1 MFFDPVYLI
10 FMIPGLLLSL
20 WATAKTRGAFD
31 RYSRVRVS
39 SGMTG
44 AQAAA
49 RLLAD
54 AGISGVVIERVNGF
68 LSDHYDPTS
77 RRLRLSESVYDST
90 SIAAIGVACH
100 EAGHAIQHATN
111 YSALGLRSAL
121 VPAASSAGPLS
132 YIFLVGG
139 FLFAI
144 PALIWLGI
152 ICFSAAVLFS
162 LVTLPVEY
170 DASRRAR
177 ELMVRAGIVTPTEE
191 PAAGEVLTAAF
202 LTYVAAAVSALLT
215 LLYYLFRAGAFG
227 RRD

>member
-1 MFFDPVYLI
+1 MYFDPLYLF
-10 FMIPGLLLSL
+10 FMLPGLLLSL
-20 WATAKTRGAFD
+20 WATMKTKTAFD
-31 RYSRVRVS
+31 HYSRVRAA

-54 AGISGVVIERVNGF
+54 AGINDVVVEHVDGF
-68 LSDHYDPTS
+68 LSDHYDPS
-77 RRLRLSESVYDST
+77 ARRLRLSDKVYS
-90 SIAAIGVACH
+90 SASLAAIGVACH
-100 EAGHAIQHATN
+100 EAGHAIQHATG
-111 YSALGLRSAL
+111 YGPLQLRSAL
-121 VPAASSAGPLS
+121 VPAASVASPLS
-132 YIFLVGG
+132 YVFIVLG
-139 FLFAI
+139 FLFAA
-144 PALIWLGI
+144 PALLWVGI

-177 ELMVRAGIVTPTEE
+177 ALMVRAGIVSPAEE
-191 PAAGEVLTAAF
+191 NAAGEVLTAAF

-215 LLYYLFRAGAFG
+215 LLYYLVRAGAFS